1 MRKSVKLVSLL
12 LCLTLFFS
20 YPFSAY
26 AGAGSFQSA
35 EVQCKFDNDQV
46 VSNSGRN
53 GVAISLSPGIYS
65 RMVDLTTNY
74 TFLVTGDA
82 GDTVTVTA
90 SIKGYV
96 TRVTGTALVYSSG
109 VANKTSTINGNTLKF
124 SFELLSNCDKQPIT
138 VSCSMIVN
146 SVDSSHGLSNAAFG
160 WDMDLSVKSETNSM
174 LSSISEWVE
183 GIFDDIQDLPNKI
196 GDFFSSLTSSLS
208 SWFDDVGDWFTQ
220 LGNNIKEW
228 FSDLGDRISGFFTNL
243 GNSISGFFE
252 KLWNRIYWGNENGEA
267 EYQPPVF
274 GSSLDD
280 VLDTLD
286 GYITQLDD
294 TNDQIESATDTSVAY
309 VEQGTTV
316 INSVFGVFPSIVTA
330 LVIFGV
336 VFIFCR
342 KVVGR

>member
-1 MRKSVKLVSLL
+1 MKFKKVLSGILAAFFILFSFP
-12 LCLTLFFS
+12 LTS
-20 YPFSAY
+20 Y

-35 EVQCKFDNDQV
+35 EVQCKFDNNQV

-96 TRVTGTALVYSSG
+96 TRVTGTALVYTSG
-109 VANKTSTINGNTLKF
+109 VANKTTTINGDTLKF

-160 WDMDLSVKSETNSM
+160 WDMDLTVKSETNSM

-220 LGNNIKEW
+220 LGNNIREW

-252 KLWNRIYWGNENGEA
+252 KLWNRIYWGNENGES

-274 GSSLDD
+274 SSSLGEAIDQIQS
-280 VLDTLD
+280 
-286 GYITQLDD
+286 YITQLDN
-294 TNDQIESATDTSVAY
+294 TYTQIDEAK
-309 VEQGTTV
+309 TT
-316 INSVFGVFPSIVTA
+316 T
-330 LVIFGV
+330 V

>member
-20 YPFSAY
+20 FPFSA
-26 AGAGSFQSA
+26 SA
-35 EVQCKFDNDQV
+35 SDYSLEPDYLNTTVTGNGYINACDSSTCKFDGSSITW
-46 VSNSGRN
+46 SNSANLVQTSQITSCSFGFDIVGDFSPDDVITINYSNTLGGFIFNSASGFVREN
-53 GVAISLSPGIYS
+53 GQNTSSILLNSSSGTFTYTVLDNTDNLFFYISSSDITKSPTS
-65 RMVDLTTNY
+65 TSPSTRFKV
-74 TFLVTGDA
+74 TFSVETAETGLLK
-82 GDTVTVTA
+82 TIIEY
-90 SIKGYV
+90 IKG
-96 TRVTGTALVYSSG
+96 
-109 VANKTSTINGNTLKF
+109 IF
-124 SFELLSNCDKQPIT
+124 S
-138 VSCSMIVN
+138 
-146 SVDSSHGLSNAAFG
+146 
-160 WDMDLSVKSETNSM
+160 DL
-174 LSSISEWVE
+174 
-183 GIFDDIQDLPNKI
+183 QDLPNKI
-196 GDFFSSLTSSLS
+196 GDFFSNLITNLQNL
-208 SWFDDVGDWFTQ
+208 FNNVG
-220 LGNNIKEW
+220 EW
-228 FSDLGDRISGFFTNL
+228 FSQLGDKIGDFFTNL
-243 GNSISGFFE
+243 GDNISGFFE

>member
-20 YPFSAY
+20 FPFTVNAADDNISFSHSNLSLVVGSSAY
-26 AGAGSFQSA
+26 GVTEPVFDGSLQTLPA
-35 EVQCKFDNDQV
+35 EFGIT
-46 VSNSGRN
+46 SNQITAINFIFTLKSNFTPGDKITTFATSSLG
-53 GVAISLSPGIYS
+53 GVAFTEGFYYVYEENSPSYTKLNVLSGNGIA
-65 RMVDLTTNY
+65 VDY
-74 TFLVTGDA
+74 TV
-82 GDTVTVTA
+82 
-90 SIKGYV
+90 
-96 TRVTGTALVYSSG
+96 
-109 VANKTSTINGNTLKF
+109 KTS
-124 SFELLSNCDKQPIT
+124 C
-138 VSCSMIVN
+138 N
-146 SVDSSHGLSNAAFG
+146 SIEFRFYST
-160 WDMDLSVKSETNSM
+160 SVKHSGSNTNASTR
-174 LSSISEWVE
+174 LKVDYNFTPADIGLLNSIIEYIK

-196 GDFFSSLTSSLS
+196 GDFFSNLISNLQNL
-208 SWFDDVGDWFTQ
+208 FNNVGEWFTQ
-220 LGNNIKEW
+220 LGDK
-228 FSDLGDRISGFFTNL
+228 ISGFFTNL

-274 GSSLDD
+274 GSSLDE

-286 GYITQLDD
+286 GYILQLED
-294 TNDQIESATDTSVAY
+294 TNDQIQSATDTSVAY

-336 VFIFCR
+336 VFVFCR

>member
-1 MRKSVKLVSLL
+1 MKFKKVLSGILAAFFILFSFP
-12 LCLTLFFS
+12 LTS
-20 YPFSAY
+20 Y
-26 AGAGSFQSA
+26 AGGASFKSA
-35 EVQCKFDNDQV
+35 EVQCKFDNNQV
-46 VSNSGRN
+46 VSNSGNN

-65 RMVDLTTNY
+65 RMTDLTTNY

-82 GDTVTVTA
+82 GDTVTVSAT
-90 SIKGYV
+90 IKGYV
-96 TRVTGTALVYSSG
+96 TRVTGTALVYTGG
-109 VANKTSTINGNTLKF
+109 VANKTSTINGNSLKF

-160 WDMDLSVKSETNSM
+160 WNMSLSVQSETNSM
-174 LSSISEWVE
+174 LSSITEWVE

-208 SWFDDVGDWFTQ
+208 SWFDDVGDWFSQ

-228 FSDLGDRISGFFTNL
+228 FSDLGNRISGFFTNL
-243 GNSISGFFE
+243 SNSISSFFE

-267 EYQPPVF
+267 DYQPPVF
-274 GSSLDD
+274 SSSL
-280 VLDTLD
+280 
-286 GYITQLDD
+286 GEAIQKIQQYITQLDS
-294 TNDQIESATDTSVAY
+294 TYNQIDEAKTTTVGY
-309 VEQGTTV
+309 VEQGTTI
-316 INSVFGVFPSIVTA
+316 INSVLGVFPSIAIAFV
-330 LVIFGV
+330 VFGI